1 MTMGK
6 GLGGGYMPIAALLA
20 SRQVVSVLQQGTGA
34 FSHGQTYQ
42 GHPIACAAGLA
53 VQRIIQQDDLVANVR
68 KQGALLGRLLK
79 ERLSSHIAVG
89 DIRGKGLF
97 WGIEFVKNKNGKESF
112 DPSVGVAMGIH
123 ELGKSCVPFLLL
135 DRLLTQVQQA
145 CRNLTTSPSIPAL
158 AAQTAV
164 AATTSSL
171 RQRTMSPP
179 KRFDRLSKR
188 STPSFDNSSF
198 DTRTSGS
205 RV

>member
-20 SRQVVSVLQQGTGA
+20 SRQVVGVLQQGTGA

-53 VQRIIQQDDLVANVR
+53 VQRIIQQDDLIANVR

-97 WGIEFVKNKNGKESF
+97 WGIELVKNRNGKEPF

-123 ELGKSCVPFLLL
+123 ELGKSWPTF
-135 DRLLTQVQQA
+135 
-145 CRNLTTSPSIPAL
+145 
-158 AAQTAV
+158 
-164 AATTSSL
+164 
-171 RQRTMSPP
+171 
-179 KRFDRLSKR
+179 
-188 STPSFDNSSF
+188 
-198 DTRTSGS
+198 
-205 RV
+205 